1 MIRLLLPLI
10 LIFLSG
16 CSPETNVIKQN
27 EISKDN
33 APIWSVSKN
42 GLRIGISIPKNEL
55 NIEARNKVKLYFHN
69 ISEKPI
75 RIYFLKGYYFRSFQ
89 SFFYLETNEKKNQFI
104 SPLSPPHGYVVD
116 EKDFHLINP
125 SKMISFESTVNISNR
140 YREKFTNG
148 SQLTWVYKNSITK
161 WKGGL
166 NTLNGP
172 TKELF
177 NGETIPYIWTGR
189 TEVEIPVTIKKDL

>member
-1 MIRLLLPLI
+1 
-10 LIFLSG
+10 
-16 CSPETNVIKQN
+16 
-27 EISKDN
+27 
-33 APIWSVSKN
+33 
-42 GLRIGISIPKNEL
+42 
-55 NIEARNKVKLYFHN
+55 
-69 ISEKPI
+69 
-75 RIYFLKGYYFRSFQ
+75 
-89 SFFYLETNEKKNQFI
+89 
-104 SPLSPPHGYVVD
+104 
-116 EKDFHLINP
+116 
-125 SKMISFESTVNISNR
+125 MISFESTVNISNR